1 MFSLKCQAF
10 AKLHGI
16 TAKKILLLIYVL
28 FATGKS
34 GDPERCPASILVRS
48 PENRVIND
56 GPRRRLSADFP
67 GRQTS
72 PSYCI
77 RDMAALFENRRDG
90 PSQTP
95 PRPAPTGKQYLSSV

>member
-1 MFSLKCQAF
+1 MFTLKCHTVAE
-10 AKLHGI
+10 LHNA
-16 TAKKILLLIYVL
+16 TTEETLLLICVL

-34 GDPERCPASILVRS
+34 GDPERRPASIPARS

-56 GPRRRLSADFP
+56 SPGRRSSADFP
-67 GRQTS
+67 GCQTS

-77 RDMAALFENRRDG
+77 RDMAALFENRRDT